1 MYIPKMN
8 ALAEMDDIL
17 AFIDRFSFGI
27 LISTSSGRVIGTH
40 IPMLANN
47 DAEQLKLHTH
57 IALANPQWKDI
68 EGQEVLV
75 IFTEPHAY
83 ISPTNYIKEESVP
96 TWNYMAVHLYGHVS
110 ILHET
115 DQIADVM
122 RRTMVKYE
130 PTYYEKWLELPTDF
144 KQRMLKGIVTFEVAV
159 TEVQGK
165 AKLSQNKSQEEIH
178 HIIQDLH
185 ASSLASDSLLAEYM
199 ERYARKEH

>member
-1 MYIPKMN
+1 MN

-83 ISPTNYIKEESVP
+83 ISPPNYIKEESVP
-96 TWNYMAVHLYGHVS
+96 PWNYMAVP
-110 ILHET
+110 
-115 DQIADVM
+115 
-122 RRTMVKYE
+122 K
-130 PTYYEKWLELPTDF
+130 
-144 KQRMLKGIVTFEVAV
+144 
-159 TEVQGK
+159 
-165 AKLSQNKSQEEIH
+165 
-178 HIIQDLH
+178 
-185 ASSLASDSLLAEYM
+185 
-199 ERYARKEH
+199 